1 MKNGTNRIL
10 PQVTEIRGDVRDHF
24 DQGESE
30 NDKAVAQRVSIQ
42 KGLAVQQWG
51 RVSSSSKFSAEV
63 GSF

>member
-1 MKNGTNRIL
+1 M

-30 NDKAVAQRVSIQ
+30 NDKAVAQGLSIQ